1 MLMCECLP
9 QMSNNRR
16 RCNRR
21 VQQEQRA
28 QQEEHQ
34 RQPPSPPPMTVEQMF
49 LMQTQAVQA
58 IGQTLAAMQQ
68 AQQQPQPQLQV
79 QMPQM
84 PQDKRGEFMRG
95 HPPTFAHSADPMD
108 AEDWL
113 CAVEREL
120 RTAQCDDREKVLY
133 GPRQLRGA
141 AQSWWEPT
149 SPPMLTPKPSLGR
162 NSERVSAGIMF

>member
-9 QMSNNRR
+9 QMSDNRR

-34 RQPPSPPPMTVEQMF
+34 RQPPPMTVEQMF

-68 AQQQPQPQLQV
+68 AQQQPQPQL
-79 QMPQM
+79 
-84 PQDKRGEFMRG
+84 
-95 HPPTFAHSADPMD
+95 
-108 AEDWL
+108 
-113 CAVEREL
+113 
-120 RTAQCDDREKVLY
+120 
-133 GPRQLRGA
+133 
-141 AQSWWEPT
+141 
-149 SPPMLTPKPSLGR
+149 
-162 NSERVSAGIMF
+162 